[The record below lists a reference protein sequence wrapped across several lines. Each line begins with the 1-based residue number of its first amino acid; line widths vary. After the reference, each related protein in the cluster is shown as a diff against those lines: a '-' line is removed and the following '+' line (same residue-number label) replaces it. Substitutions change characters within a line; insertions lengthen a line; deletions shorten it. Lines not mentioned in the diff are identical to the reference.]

1 MRSAHSFFA
10 VAVVALISSQLFA
23 AEPARFALLI
33 GNQNYLER
41 VGRLKNPHNDVAI
54 VEAALRRLNFHVTV
68 IKDADYKTMDT
79 AVRRYAAEVQR
90 AGPDAISFFYY
101 SGHGAAKFDTGINYL
116 IPVDVQ
122 ATDETMWFN
131 SLEQQAI
138 IDRLSKQ
145 AANATHYV
153 IFDACRNELQL
164 RGDGRKA
171 LTDKG
176 MVPVA
181 QEAGMLIGYSTAPRQ
196 TASDEGEGGGLYAKA
211 LAEEL
216 VRPGFEA
223 VTMFRNVGLRVRRS
237 LKQDP
242 WLAASSSLK
251 EVYLAGM
258 PKSGGQSIVISA
270 PAAYLNANTETI
282 TKWIKS
288 LDQETTDGKIAELFG
303 APSKNVDIE
312 IGGWKV
318 RSPLDAGLGDGKRI
332 TKAKLRIYNPGPFVL
347 YIVRTQ
353 EGQRLG
359 YGIKLDGSV
368 KSIKTPVPLLD
379 VGYGTSDKNIKWFRN
394 VNDFTLHD
402 LQEHCNGDIQ
412 GPYTRSYY
420 YTSPT
425 CYFGRGGSFQNY
437 AFGLDLHQYDNSR
450 CPKDES
456 NLMEFKKAFA
466 NISCAAYKKT
476 VPFVAFVSLDPNA
489 DPQEWL
495 AAIMMGYI
503 G

>member
-1 MRSAHSFFA
+1 MRRAFLLFA
-10 VAVVALISSQLFA
+10 VTVIAFISSLPLA

-33 GNQNYLER
+33 GNQNYPEK

-68 IKDADYKTMDT
+68 IRDADYKTMDT
-79 AVRRYAAEVQR
+79 AIRRYAAEVQR
-90 AGPDAISFFYY
+90 GGADAISFFYY

-116 IPVDVQ
+116 IPIDVL

-131 SLEQQAI
+131 SLEQQVI
-138 IDRLSKQ
+138 IDRLSRQ

-164 RGDGRKA
+164 RGEGRKA
-171 LTDKG
+171 LADKG

-196 TASDEGEGGGLYAKA
+196 TATDEGEGGGFYAKA

-258 PKSGGQSIVISA
+258 PRSGTPSIVISA
-270 PAAYLNANTETI
+270 PAAYLSANTETI
-282 TKWIKS
+282 AKWIKS
-288 LDQETTDGKIAELFG
+288 LNEDTTDEKIAELFG
-303 APSKNVDIE
+303 APSKIVDVE
-312 IGGWKV
+312 ISGWKV
-318 RSPLDAGLGDGKRI
+318 RAPLDPETGDGKKV

-347 YIVRTQ
+347 YIVRTE

-359 YGIKLDGSV
+359 YGIKLDRNVKSV
-368 KSIKTPVPLLD
+368 KAPMPLLD
-379 VGYGTSDKNIKWFRN
+379 VGYGISDKNIRWFRN
-394 VNDFTLHD
+394 INDFTLKD

-420 YTSPT
+420 YTTPT
-425 CYFGRGGSFQNY
+425 CYFGRGGNFQNY
-437 AFGLDLHQYDNSR
+437 AFGLDLHQYDNAL
-450 CPKDES
+450 CPRDES

-466 NISCAAYKKT
+466 NISCPAYKKT

-495 AAIMMGYI
+495 AAIMGYI
-503 G
+503 D

>member
-33 GNQNYLER
+33 GNQNYSER

-258 PKSGGQSIVISA
+258 P
-270 PAAYLNANTETI
+270 
-282 TKWIKS
+282 
-288 LDQETTDGKIAELFG
+288 
-303 APSKNVDIE
+303 
-312 IGGWKV
+312 
-318 RSPLDAGLGDGKRI
+318 
-332 TKAKLRIYNPGPFVL
+332 
-347 YIVRTQ
+347 
-353 EGQRLG
+353 
-359 YGIKLDGSV
+359 
-368 KSIKTPVPLLD
+368 
-379 VGYGTSDKNIKWFRN
+379 
-394 VNDFTLHD
+394 
-402 LQEHCNGDIQ
+402 
-412 GPYTRSYY
+412 
-420 YTSPT
+420 
-425 CYFGRGGSFQNY
+425 
-437 AFGLDLHQYDNSR
+437 
-450 CPKDES
+450 
-456 NLMEFKKAFA
+456 
-466 NISCAAYKKT
+466 
-476 VPFVAFVSLDPNA
+476 
-489 DPQEWL
+489 
-495 AAIMMGYI
+495 
-503 G
+503 